1 MDLVKELMNMSFGA
15 KLKALR
21 KQRGI
26 TQTQIA
32 EELGIRQNTYSDY
45 ENDKTQPSIESIV
58 KICKLLDV
66 PADVLFYDEVNED
79 TNSISN
85 AVSQYLQD
93 RGRLIDKIKKYHDA
107 PNDELRH
114 DIKELFQMLSYWNEE
129 FKKDTET
136 LNNLYLRGKKAN

>member
-26 TQTQIA
+26 IQTQIA

-58 KICKLLDV
+58 RICKLLDV
-66 PADVLFYDEVNED
+66 PADVLFYEEVNED

-93 RGRLIDKIKKYHDA
+93 RDRLIKKIKKYHETA
-107 PNDELRH
+107 TNELKH
-114 DIKELFQMLSYWNEE
+114 DIEELFEMYNYWLSV
-129 FKKDTET
+129 FKEDREDIKNLFE
-136 LNNLYLRGKKAN
+136 NNHQIN